1 MKEKKSWNGFHGK
14 NAYLR
19 RQHDAK
25 DRMSSSLE
33 SMVASSNNVSNIG
46 SIIVFGSLDNSSGW
60 SPPRI
65 SANDSKA
72 FRQMTGYWSWLSR
85 MISNTPMKNIKNI
98 FENLSYHQKIREKIV
113 DLCFSRVSKP
123 TFFLPW
129 SPIATTLG
137 KLICFLRLSSEDD
150 SPPFSDTSSTSFHAA
165 EN

>member
-1 MKEKKSWNGFHGK
+1 MNLISLKK

-19 RQHDAK
+19 RQQDAK

-46 SIIVFGSLDNSSGW
+46 SIMVFGSLDNSSGW

-85 MISNTPMKNIKNI
+85 MISNTPMK
-98 FENLSYHQKIREKIV
+98 
-113 DLCFSRVSKP
+113 
-123 TFFLPW
+123 
-129 SPIATTLG
+129 
-137 KLICFLRLSSEDD
+137 
-150 SPPFSDTSSTSFHAA
+150 
-165 EN
+165 

>member
-1 MKEKKSWNGFHGK
+1 MYFSEKKQREFDFTEK

-19 RQHDAK
+19 RQQDAK

-85 MISNTPMKNIKNI
+85 MISNTPMK
-98 FENLSYHQKIREKIV
+98 
-113 DLCFSRVSKP
+113 
-123 TFFLPW
+123 
-129 SPIATTLG
+129 
-137 KLICFLRLSSEDD
+137 
-150 SPPFSDTSSTSFHAA
+150 
-165 EN
+165 

>member
-1 MKEKKSWNGFHGK
+1 MICISRGKKREFDFTEK

-19 RQHDAK
+19 RQQDAK

-46 SIIVFGSLDNSSGW
+46 SIMVFGSLDNSSGW

-85 MISNTPMKNIKNI
+85 MISNTPIKNI
-98 FENLSYHQKIREKIV
+98 VQNLSNHSKKQGENCRFMLFKGVKTQH
-113 DLCFSRVSKP
+113 FSYLEVQ
-123 TFFLPW
+123 LPQ
-129 SPIATTLG
+129 L
-137 KLICFLRLSSEDD
+137 
-150 SPPFSDTSSTSFHAA
+150 
-165 EN
+165 